1 MKLGVGIINFKIT
14 IGRTVFDFS
23 SKTSFFARLD
33 ALFEYK
39 NDNYLRFFI
48 VSGVK

>member
-1 MKLGVGIINFKIT
+1 MKLGIEIIDFKT
-14 IGRTVFDFS
+14 IGRRVFNFS
-23 SKTSFFARLD
+23 CKTSLFARLD

-48 VSGVK
+48 VSEVK